1 MRWNHRIKMFTA
13 IFSLAAI
20 LTACGGGAKEATT
33 KESAQDAGTL
43 ATATNSSDTSM
54 TDSSA
59 ADTNAEGSEV
69 TSSTSDTAGSSP
81 EEGKI
86 GVDSTLEELKQ
97 QYADKL
103 GYIRVPLNDHPVR
116 RVSEKGSKNINIANY
131 SDAVV
136 NMNTGIPIHSDS
148 QRLIDDAFPFFT
160 TVQAPEVSYVSWEEA
175 TNLERAMVKTLFI
188 SRQALLLTEDAMKN
202 KDYTSQSFTD
212 SMEFF
217 KNAAEFDSMAPVA
230 QHTYDITLTKLYDKA
245 RDVWGKLAAIDPEQ
259 DEAAFA
265 EKYTEART
273 EANNVMGLL
282 NILLSANEEERLEQT
297 YGK

>member
-13 IFSLAAI
+13 IFSLVAI
-20 LTACGGGAKEATT
+20 LTACGGGTKEATT
-33 KESAQDAGTL
+33 KESAQDAGTV
-43 ATATNSSDTSM
+43 ATATNGSATST

-59 ADTNAEGSEV
+59 ADTNAEDSAG

-97 QYADKL
+97 KYADKL

-116 RVSEKGSKNINIANY
+116 RVSEEGSKNINIANY

-202 KDYTSQSFTD
+202 KDYTSQSFKD
-212 SMEFF
+212 SMVFF

-245 RDVWGKLAAIDPEQ
+245 RESWAKLAAIDPEQ

-282 NILLSANEEERLEQT
+282 NILLSTNEEERLEQT

>member
-13 IFSLAAI
+13 IFSLVAV

-33 KESAQDAGTL
+33 KEPFQDAGTV
-43 ATATNSSDTSM
+43 ATATNSSDTS
-54 TDSSA
+54 TADSSA
-59 ADTNAEGSEV
+59 ADTNAEDSAD
-69 TSSTSDTAGSSP
+69 TSSTSDTTGASS

-97 QYADKL
+97 KYADKL

-116 RVSEKGSKNINIANY
+116 RVSEEGSKNINIANY

-217 KNAAEFDSMAPVA
+217 KNASEFDSMAPVA

-245 RDVWGKLAAIDPEQ
+245 RESWAKLAAIDPEQ

>member
-86 GVDSTLEELKQ
+86 GVGSTLEELKQ

>member
-13 IFSLAAI
+13 IFSLTAI

-33 KESAQDAGTL
+33 KESAQDAGTV
-43 ATATNSSDTSM
+43 ATATNSSDMSTA
-54 TDSSA
+54 DSSA
-59 ADTNAEGSEV
+59 ADTNAEDSEV

-97 QYADKL
+97 KYADKL
-103 GYIRVPLNDHPVR
+103 GYIRIPLNDHPVR
-116 RVSEKGSKNINIANY
+116 RVSEEGSKNINIANY

-160 TVQAPEVSYVSWEEA
+160 TVQAPEVSYVSWGEA

-245 RDVWGKLAAIDPEQ
+245 RESWAKLAAIDPEQ

-282 NILLSANEEERLEQT
+282 NILLSTNEEERLEQT

>member
-1 MRWNHRIKMFTA
+1 MGWNHRIKMFTA

-103 GYIRVPLNDHPVR
+103 GYIRVPLNDHPIR

-202 KDYTSQSFTD
+202 KDYTSQFFTD

>member
-13 IFSLAAI
+13 IFSLVAV

-33 KESAQDAGTL
+33 KEPIQDAGTV
-43 ATATNSSDTSM
+43 ATATNSSDTS
-54 TDSSA
+54 TADSSA
-59 ADTNAEGSEV
+59 ADTNAEDSAD
-69 TSSTSDTAGSSP
+69 TSSTSDTTGASS

-97 QYADKL
+97 KYADKL

-116 RVSEKGSKNINIANY
+116 RVSEEGSKNINIANY

-160 TVQAPEVSYVSWEEA
+160 IVQAPEVSYVSWEEA

-245 RDVWGKLAAIDPEQ
+245 RESWAKLAAIDPEQ

-282 NILLSANEEERLEQT
+282 NILLSTNEEERLEQT

>member
-13 IFSLAAI
+13 IFSLVAI
-20 LTACGGGAKEATT
+20 LTACGGGTKEATT
-33 KESAQDAGTL
+33 KESAQDAGAV
-43 ATATNSSDTSM
+43 ATATNGSDTST

-59 ADTNAEGSEV
+59 ADTNAEDSAG
-69 TSSTSDTAGSSP
+69 TSSTSDTTGSSP

-86 GVDSTLEELKQ
+86 RVDSTLEELKQ
-97 QYADKL
+97 KYADKL

-116 RVSEKGSKNINIANY
+116 RVSEEGSKNINIANY

-212 SMEFF
+212 SMVFF

-245 RDVWGKLAAIDPEQ
+245 RESWAKLAAIDPKQ

-282 NILLSANEEERLEQT
+282 NILLSTNEEERMEQT

>member
-33 KESAQDAGTL
+33 KESAQDAGAV
-43 ATATNSSDTSM
+43 ATATNGSDTS
-54 TDSSA
+54 TADSSA
-59 ADTNAEGSEV
+59 VDTNAEDSAD
-69 TSSTSDTAGSSP
+69 TSSTSDTTGASS

-97 QYADKL
+97 KYADKL

-116 RVSEKGSKNINIANY
+116 RVSEEGSKNINIANY

-245 RDVWGKLAAIDPEQ
+245 RESWAKLAAIDPKQ

-282 NILLSANEEERLEQT
+282 NILLSTNEEERLEQT

>member
-13 IFSLAAI
+13 IFSLVAI

-33 KESAQDAGTL
+33 KESAQDAGTV
-43 ATATNSSDTSM
+43 ATTTTSSDTS
-54 TDSSA
+54 TADSPA
-59 ADTNAEGSEV
+59 ADTNAEDSAD
-69 TSSTSDTAGSSP
+69 TSSTSDTTGSSS

-97 QYADKL
+97 KYADKL

-116 RVSEKGSKNINIANY
+116 RVSEEGSKNINIANY
-131 SDAVV
+131 SDAIV

-160 TVQAPEVSYVSWEEA
+160 TVQAPEVSYVPWEEA

-217 KNAAEFDSMAPVA
+217 KTAAEFDSMAPVA

-245 RDVWGKLAAIDPEQ
+245 RDSWAKLAAIDPEQ

-265 EKYTEART
+265 EKYKEART

-282 NILLSANEEERLEQT
+282 NILLSTNEEERLEQT

>member
-13 IFSLAAI
+13 IFSLVAV

-33 KESAQDAGTL
+33 KEPTQDAGTV
-43 ATATNSSDTSM
+43 ATATNSSDTST

-59 ADTNAEGSEV
+59 ADTNAEDFAD
-69 TSSTSDTAGSSP
+69 TPSTSDTTGASS

-116 RVSEKGSKNINIANY
+116 RVSEEGSKNINIANY

-136 NMNTGIPIHSDS
+136 IMNTGIPIHSDS

-245 RDVWGKLAAIDPEQ
+245 RESWAKLAAIDPEQ

-282 NILLSANEEERLEQT
+282 NILLSTNEEERLEQT